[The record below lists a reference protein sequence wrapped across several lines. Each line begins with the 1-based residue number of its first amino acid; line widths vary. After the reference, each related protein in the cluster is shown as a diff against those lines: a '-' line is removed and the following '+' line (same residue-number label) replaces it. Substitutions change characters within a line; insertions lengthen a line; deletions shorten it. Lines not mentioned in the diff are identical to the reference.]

1 MWCYSGRHDRA
12 DEALAPARDF
22 GNPLLVGLAPMPY
35 SVLQAAFDALMPP
48 GLQWYWK
55 VDFFE
60 QITDEAITIHRR
72 YGESIP
78 TPLSTMHMYPT
89 TVRPPGCRRTPPPL
103 HIATGAGYASRP
115 ESIPIPPIFRR
126 QPVGHSSTGRN
137 YTPARLVAAT

>member
-1 MWCYSGRHDRA
+1 
-12 DEALAPARDF
+12 
-22 GNPLLVGLAPMPY
+22 MPY

-78 TPLSTMHMYPT
+78 TPLSTMHMYPNNGAAARVLEDAT
-89 TVRPPGCRRTPPPL
+89 AFAYRNGGWVCVTAGIDPDPANLPAAASWAQQYWQEL
-103 HIATGAGYASRP
+103 HASSAGGGYVNMMMEDDGRERYA
-115 ESIPIPPIFRR
+115 PPIAAI
-126 QPVGHSSTGRN
+126 STG
-137 YTPARLVAAT
+137 